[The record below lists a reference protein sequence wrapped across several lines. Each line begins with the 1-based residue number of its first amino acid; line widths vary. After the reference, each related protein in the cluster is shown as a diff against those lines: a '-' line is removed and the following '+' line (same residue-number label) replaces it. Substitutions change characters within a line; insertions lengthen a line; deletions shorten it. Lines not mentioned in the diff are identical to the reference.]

1 MNTHATLHD
10 DTGRPLVRF
19 SYINHTVE
27 IYTYHQGNTYVK
39 TIHEPN
45 MPLWAL
51 FDELNETQTQLEE
64 FETPEKT
71 KQELFDEAVLE
82 VLKSKHCKIIRQQLI
97 EMCYSDEEVEQTKQ
111 AQDYFSKEE
120 DPDREALRMKYP
132 HSVWVSSGGYSGRSY
147 SYPCLEFNLDKFIYK
162 LLED

>member
-1 MNTHATLHD
+1 MIKIINNLFNDPERIEESNIEIQVENT
-10 DTGRPLVRF
+10 R
-19 SYINHTVE
+19 
-27 IYTYHQGNTYVK
+27 
-39 TIHEPN
+39 
-45 MPLWAL
+45 
-51 FDELNETQTQLEE
+51 E

-132 HSVWVSSGGYSGRSY
+132 HSVWVSSGGYSGRS
-147 SYPCLEFNLDKFIYK
+147 D
-162 LLED
+162 